1 MRFRVFQYPLPTA
14 GDLNDLNTFLGSQR
28 VATVAHHVAETA
40 QGTMLVFVVETAGGP
55 TVRGPQSAAPKI
67 DYREKLSAE
76 QFVLFTNLRAARKAW
91 ADAEGL
97 PVYALFTNAQLA
109 QMATGAIATAA
120 DLGRIDG
127 LGPARAEKYAERLL
141 SILRPHPASPTGGAP
156 PPEPVMAVEASSHQ
170 P

>member
-14 GDLNDLNTFLGSQR
+14 GDLSDLNAFLGSQR
-28 VATVAHHVAETA
+28 VATVAHHVAATA
-40 QGTMLVFVVETAGGP
+40 QGTMLVFVVETTGGP
-55 TVRGPQSAAPKI
+55 AVRGPQAATSKI

-76 QFVLFTNLRAARKAW
+76 QFALFTNLRAARKAW

-109 QMATGAIATAA
+109 QMATGAYATAA

-141 SILRPHPASPTGGAP
+141 AILHPHPGSPTEVTST
-156 PPEPVMAVEASSHQ
+156 PEPLMTGKASSQQ